1 MIRSSR
7 NRYGAS
13 LAYGPAA
20 IVVAA
25 FVLAIAFGATSASAQ
40 TSLAGIRPFPG
51 ATADAAA
58 LATVKAERGGSDDM
72 AGGRP
77 GAPSDRL
84 TKVYSTAA
92 GVEEVLAF
100 YINALN
106 ARPSGDSGPDEPGT
120 VKRGSSSRPAWSADP
135 YEEELQDSR
144 SEATGEVS
152 RPGAWVRKVLSARKP
167 FDGQWIGTATL
178 AWSAT
183 DKDGAVTML
192 RVVIQDRSFDQDGG
206 KFSKTRNYAQKTFI
220 LLDSAT
226 WR

>member
-1 MIRSSR
+1 MILSPRIRSA
-7 NRYGAS
+7 AS
-13 LAYGPAA
+13 LAFGPAA
-20 IVVAA
+20 TVLAA
-25 FVLAIAFGATSASAQ
+25 FALAIAPGATSASAQ
-40 TSLAGIRPFPG
+40 SSLAGIPTFQG
-51 ATADAAA
+51 ATADATA

-77 GAPSDRL
+77 GAPSDRV

-100 YINALN
+100 YIKALN
-106 ARPSGDSGPDEPGT
+106 ARPSGDSGPDDPGT

-144 SEATGEVS
+144 SEATGDVN

-167 FDGQWIGTATL
+167 FDGQWMGTATL

-192 RVVIQDRSFDQDGG
+192 RVVLQDRSFDQDGG
-206 KFSKTRNYAQKTFI
+206 KSSKTRNYTQKTFI